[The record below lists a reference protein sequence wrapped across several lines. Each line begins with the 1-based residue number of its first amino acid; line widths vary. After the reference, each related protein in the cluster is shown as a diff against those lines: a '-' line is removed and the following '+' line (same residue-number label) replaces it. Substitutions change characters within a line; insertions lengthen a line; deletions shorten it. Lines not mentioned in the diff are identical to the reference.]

1 MTEGEQWFDCAVKL
15 HQEKVATPV
24 IWLGDDRHY
33 EKAKNFFGDSVVYR
47 DLILRHRP
55 YKIEN
60 IKYEVSEDELY
71 DYKLNILK
79 GKLKIGSIGE
89 INSNYA
95 NDFSLDQKINI
106 CTLNLDLLR
115 PSSQKVKYQEISKF
129 PSSRR
134 DLSMILDENVSFD
147 DIKNLA
153 YKEETKILKEIN
165 LFDEY
170 KDKKIGKD
178 KKSFAISFT
187 FNDSKKTLTDNVI
200 DKIMTRLS
208 EKIKSDFGAVIR
220 DK

>member
-1 MTEGEQWFDCAVKL
+1 MLISITGNVFDENWMIKY
-15 HQEKVATPV
+15 QEN
-24 IWLGDDRHY
+24 
-33 EKAKNFFGDSVVYR
+33 NFFYLKGVVKKIFT
-47 DLILRHRP
+47 ILN
-55 YKIEN
+55 IEN
-60 IKYEVSEDELY
+60 IKYEVSIDELY

-89 INSNYA
+89 IKSNYA
-95 NDFSLDQKINI
+95 NDYSLDQKIYI

-134 DLSMILDENVSFD
+134 DLSMILDENVSFE

-153 YKEETKILKEIN
+153 YKEENKILKEIN

-178 KKSFAISFT
+178 KKSFAMSFT
-187 FNDSKKTLTDNVI
+187 FNDPKKTLTDKVI
-200 DKIMTRLS
+200 DKIMIRLS